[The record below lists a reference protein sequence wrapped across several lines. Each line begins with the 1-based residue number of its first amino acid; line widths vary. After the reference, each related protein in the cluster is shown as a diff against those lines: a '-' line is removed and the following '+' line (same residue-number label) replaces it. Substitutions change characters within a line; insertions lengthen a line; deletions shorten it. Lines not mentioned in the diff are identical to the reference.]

1 MLAQGADRVDELP
14 WKNAIKMRDFANVR
28 CAAISA
34 LEQSNSWRRLRPEGS
49 HSRSSLSLP
58 VFHVGKQL
66 SPCKW
71 SLGSI
76 AAASSAVE

>member
-1 MLAQGADRVDELP
+1 MLAQGADRVDQLP
-14 WKNAIKMRDFANVR
+14 WKNAIKMMDFACLR

-34 LEQSNSWRRLRPEGS
+34 PEQNNPWRRLRPEGS
-49 HSRSSLSLP
+49 HSRSSLLLP

-66 SPCKW
+66 SPCRW

-76 AAASSAVE
+76 AAESSAV